1 MEQAPAPPAPVP
13 DMVWVRDGEWL
24 RLQYRGLPV
33 ITIAQEDDGSFE
45 VRTRSYTEGPSV
57 KRRMATE
64 AGCLRYAEAWLGRWR
79 GQAKAEI
86 DNKVRAVEIA
96 HAQAEEARRN
106 VPPAGAAPSGKQRRR
121 R

>member
-1 MEQAPAPPAPVP
+1 M
-13 DMVWVRDGEWL
+13 DWVRDGEWL

-33 ITIAQEDDGSFE
+33 ITIAPEDDGSFE
-45 VRTRSYTEGPSV
+45 VRTRSYTEGPSL

-86 DNKVRAVEIA
+86 DNKVRAMELMRA
-96 HAQAEEARRN
+96 RDEEARRN
-106 VPPAGAAPSGKQRRR
+106 LPPAEAAPSGKRRR
-121 R
+121 RR